1 MTCGCSLAVP
11 VPLTPRMALC
21 AVLAD
26 VADPAA
32 NGPLPML
39 VIGVAPGAPFG
50 AVRATESALVHIP
63 PASTCTLALM

>member
-1 MTCGCSLAVP
+1 MACGCSLAVP
-11 VPLTPRMALC
+11 VPFTPRMEVC

-26 VADPAA
+26 VAVLRA

-39 VIGVAPGAPFG
+39 VIGAAPGAPDG
-50 AVRATESALVHIP
+50 AVNVRVSALVHIA